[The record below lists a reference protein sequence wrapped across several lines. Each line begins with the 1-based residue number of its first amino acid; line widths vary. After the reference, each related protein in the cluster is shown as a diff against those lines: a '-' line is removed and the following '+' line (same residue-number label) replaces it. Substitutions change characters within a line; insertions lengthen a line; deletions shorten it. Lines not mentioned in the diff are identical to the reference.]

1 MKGEAARL
9 PPFALCGPFGTMTK
23 LHGVGLILEALM
35 KRLLLLCG
43 WLLMTGATALAYEE
57 IQVTDGGTVTGK
69 VAITAGKPI
78 PKGFNLV
85 TFPDPV
91 YCGRISTGT
100 GWRILKEFEV
110 GESGGLKN
118 AVVWLADATTGKPF
132 KFEPPTIEARDC
144 RFLPFVTVVRD
155 RSDVIVMNMDPVM
168 HDIQAYETS
177 HLGPRVLFN
186 TPLPM
191 NPHHKRFVSAETHEH
206 LAGQPVRESIQMTKG
221 RKFFV
226 MQCGFHAYME
236 SWGLAVD
243 NPYYQ
248 LTDSSGGF
256 SLTDVPPGDYT
267 LMAWHPGV
275 GTVLEKKITVP
286 IKGSAQADFVF
297 ESPKGRRSAHEIEE
311 NPHFGPD
318 SLGKSLDIRPTLEVQ
333 TP

>member
-1 MKGEAARL
+1 MK
-9 PPFALCGPFGTMTK
+9 ALVLVF
-23 LHGVGLILEALM
+23 
-35 KRLLLLCG
+35 G
-43 WLLMTGATALAYEE
+43 WLLMTGATAWAYEE
-57 IQVTDGGTVTGK
+57 IQVTDGGAVTGK

-110 GESGGLKN
+110 AEDGGLKDT
-118 AVVWLADATTGKPF
+118 VVWLSDVHKGKPF
-132 KFEPPTIEARDC
+132 AFEVPTIEARDC
-144 RFLPFVTVVRD
+144 RFLPFVTIVRD
-155 RSDVIVMNMDPVM
+155 RSQVVVVNMDPVM

-191 NPHHKRFVSAETHEH
+191 NPHHKRNVGAETHEH
-206 LAGQPVRESIQMTKG
+206 LAGQPVTEQINMTKG

-236 SWGLAVD
+236 SWGLAVE

-248 LTDSSGGF
+248 LTGDDGRF

-286 IKGSAQADFVF
+286 AKGAAQAEFVF
-297 ESPKGRRSAHEIEE
+297 ESPKGRRSAHEIAE
-311 NPHFGPD
+311 NPHFGLEA
-318 SLGKSLDIRPTLEVQ
+318 LGRPLDIRPTLELQ

>member
-1 MKGEAARL
+1 MKA
-9 PPFALCGPFGTMTK
+9 
-23 LHGVGLILEALM
+23 
-35 KRLLLLCG
+35 LLLLCV
-43 WLLMTGATALAYEE
+43 WMLMAGTTSWAYEE
-57 IQVTDGGTVTGK
+57 IQVTDGGTVAGK
-69 VAITAGKPI
+69 VTITAGKPI
-78 PKGFNLV
+78 PKGFNLI

-110 GESGGLKN
+110 AEDGGLKDT
-118 AVVWLADATTGKPF
+118 VVWLSDVHKGKPF
-132 KFEPPTIEARDC
+132 TFEVPTIEARDC
-144 RFLPFVTVVRD
+144 RFLPFVTIVRD
-155 RSDVIVMNMDPVM
+155 RSEVVVMNMDPVM

-191 NPHHKRFVSAETHEH
+191 NPHHKRTVGAESHEH
-206 LAGQPVRESIQMTKG
+206 LAGQPVTEQIHMTKG

-236 SWGLAVD
+236 SWGLAVE
-243 NPYYQ
+243 NPYYH
-248 LTDSSGGF
+248 LTGKDGRF
-256 SLTDVPPGDYT
+256 SLTDVPPGEYT

-286 IKGSAQADFVF
+286 AKGAAQAEFIF
-297 ESPKGRRSAHEIEE
+297 ESPKGRRSAHEIAE
-311 NPHFGPD
+311 NPHFGLEA
-318 SLGKSLDIRPTLEVQ
+318 LGRPLDIRPTLELQ

>member
-1 MKGEAARL
+1 MK
-9 PPFALCGPFGTMTK
+9 AL
-23 LHGVGLILEALM
+23 ALVF
-35 KRLLLLCG
+35 G
-43 WLLMTGATALAYEE
+43 WLLMTGTTAWAYEE
-57 IQVTDGGTVTGK
+57 IQVTDGGAVTGK
-69 VAITAGKPI
+69 VTITAGKPI

-110 GESGGLKN
+110 AEDGGLKDT
-118 AVVWLADATTGKPF
+118 VVWLSDVHKGKPF
-132 KFEPPTIEARDC
+132 AFEVPTIEARDC
-144 RFLPFVTVVRD
+144 RFLPFVTIVRD
-155 RSDVIVMNMDPVM
+155 RSQVVVVNMDPVM

-191 NPHHKRFVSAETHEH
+191 NPHHKRNVGAETHEH
-206 LAGQPVRESIQMTKG
+206 LAGQPVTEQINMTKG

-236 SWGLAVD
+236 SWGLAVE

-248 LTDSSGGF
+248 LTGDEGRF

-286 IKGSAQADFVF
+286 AKGAAQAEFVF
-297 ESPKGRRSAHEIEE
+297 ESPKGRRSAHEIAE
-311 NPHFGPD
+311 NPHFGLEA
-318 SLGKSLDIRPTLEVQ
+318 LGRPLDIRPTLELQ

>member
-1 MKGEAARL
+1 
-9 PPFALCGPFGTMTK
+9 
-23 LHGVGLILEALM
+23 M
-35 KRLLLLCG
+35 KRLLLVCG
-43 WLLMTGATALAYEE
+43 WLLMAGATAWAYEE
-57 IQVTDGGTVTGK
+57 IQVTDGGAVTGK
-69 VAITAGKPI
+69 VTMTAGKPI
-78 PKGFNLV
+78 PKGFNLI

-100 GWRILKEFEV
+100 GWRILKEFQVAED
-110 GESGGLKN
+110 GGLKDT
-118 AVVWLADATTGKPF
+118 VVWLAEVRKGKAF
-132 KFEPPTIEARDC
+132 KFEVPTIEARDC
-144 RFLPFVTVVRD
+144 RFLPFVTIVRD
-155 RSDVIVMNMDPVM
+155 RSEVVVMNMDPVM

-191 NPHHKRFVSAETHEH
+191 NPHHKRTVGAESHEH
-206 LAGQPVRESIQMTKG
+206 LAGQPVTEEIHMTKG

-236 SWGLAVD
+236 SWGLAAE
-243 NPYYQ
+243 NPYYH
-248 LTDSSGGF
+248 LTGTDGRF

-286 IKGSAQADFVF
+286 AKGSAQADFVF
-297 ESPKGRRSAHEIEE
+297 ESPKGRRSAHEIAE
-311 NPHFGPD
+311 NPHFGPEA
-318 SLGKSLDIRPTLEVQ
+318 LGKTLDIRPTLEVQ